1 MNLYEQRAFRR
12 AFLEAKNKVKMTKRD
27 HVILF
32 IPNRIS
38 SERFRVCQAEKFF
51 DKNLKYDNM
60 MCYLSHP

>member
-1 MNLYEQRAFRR
+1 MNLYEQMAFRR

-38 SERFRVCQAEKFF
+38 SERFRVFQAEKFF
-51 DKNLKYDNM
+51 EKNLKYDNM